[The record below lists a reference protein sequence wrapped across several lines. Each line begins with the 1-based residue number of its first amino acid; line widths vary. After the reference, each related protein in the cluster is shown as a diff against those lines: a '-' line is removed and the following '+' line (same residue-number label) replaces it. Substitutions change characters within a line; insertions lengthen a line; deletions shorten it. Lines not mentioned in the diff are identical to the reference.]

1 MTSVALRRM
10 TDDKERERSRNCGL
24 PEGGWRVAEHALFEL
39 AIMEC
44 WFLYDYKTFK
54 DNKKNCDNKTA
65 HRMSARSYIIFLLS
79 DKKKI

>member
-1 MTSVALRRM
+1 MSHFVVGRRIKSVSEANIADCRRVVGEWRSALF
-10 TDDKERERSRNCGL
+10 
-24 PEGGWRVAEHALFEL
+24 FEL

-44 WFLYDYKTFK
+44 WFLYDYKTCK

-65 HRMSARSYIIFLLS
+65 YRMSARSYIIFLLS